1 MIKRVFDTLSAC
13 FLLLLCAPILVLIAI
28 LIRLDS
34 HGPVFFTQVRIG
46 RGFRPFSQYKFRMMV
61 HEEHQEVDTP
71 ERKEPPHFTPIGR
84 VLHQFNLNEL
94 PQFLNVLKGEMSLVG
109 PRPEAPYFVDKFR
122 DEFQEILTVRPGL
135 MDLAFLMNVGG
146 LRIGG
151 KFVAKPHVPE
161 HTYLQETLPEKIRLA
176 HLYLEHASF
185 TFDLA
190 VIAQTLLKVFGIRA
204 VLLKLRASPR
214 QEDLE
219 DTPIFKFLLRYRR
232 ILLTVLDVGLIV
244 LANYVAFWLRFDGQI
259 PAEAHRL
266 FIGMLPWLLVI
277 RGLAFVVFRLNEG
290 LWRYVSIWDVK
301 KIVVGVLTGT
311 LAFYGVVAW
320 GFEATEYPR
329 AIYFMDSIVL
339 VGLLV
344 GLRLAVRLFR
354 ERKILSRMKRMLI
367 IGAGDAGAEI
377 VRDMQVNPSCSY
389 APIGF
394 VDDDPSKFG
403 KRIHGVQVLGTR
415 HDLAELLQ
423 TVKPEEVLIALP
435 GVEPV
440 IVRDI
445 TTLLAPFKLPIKT
458 LPRLDDILDGKVS
471 INQIRPLAIEDLLQR
486 PPVDLNP
493 QPVQRLIEG
502 KRVLVTGAGGSIGS
516 ELCRQIVEF
525 RPQALILY
533 ERHENSLYTIAS
545 ELADNG
551 HALVIHPVLGD
562 ITDALRLNETIQV
575 YHPDIIFH
583 AAAHKHVPL
592 MEMNPGEALKNNVL
606 GTRVVAEAAMQHGI
620 EHFVL
625 ISTDKAVNPS
635 SVMGA
640 TKRGAELVIQTLA
653 QHSATCFLTVRFGNV
668 LGSNGSVVPRFQ
680 TQINAGGPVTVTHPE
695 VRRYF
700 MSIPEA
706 VGLVLQAATLGEQGA
721 IYLLEMGEQI
731 KLVDLARNLIRLS
744 GRLPDKEIEI
754 EFVGLRPGEKLEEEL
769 VGQGETAR
777 SSSLDKI
784 LKVDAVASLDCT
796 VFDKM
801 NEVTERS
808 QLNDPQVVFQYL
820 HQLVPTFCP
829 KDNWDKG
836 PSSLGDVPLVAG
848 TLATDIKRILI
859 VDDDLDA
866 RSAIRVVLEARG
878 YVCKEAEHTSAALE
892 CLEKEHVDLVITD
905 NQKMPVSA
913 DLEFIERLKGCN
925 GGSPQLV
932 VVVSED
938 FAEEDKAKV
947 LQAGA
952 CAVFAK
958 PEQFEE
964 LLPTIDRILKYS

>member
-185 TFDLA
+185 TFDLV

-204 VLLKLRASPR
+204 VLLKLRASPH

-354 ERKILSRMKRMLI
+354 ERKILSRMKRLLI

-389 APIGF
+389 VPIGF
-394 VDDDPSKFG
+394 VDDDPSKIG

-415 HDLAELLQ
+415 YDLAELLQ

-551 HALVIHPVLGD
+551 HALLSYPVLGD

-606 GTRVVAEAAMQHGI
+606 RTKGGHELVQILENHLRIIQLRPLLYFVHFI
-620 EHFVL
+620 EHGEIQRSGSIYLKNFVQGGGPRRFPLPDQFLFQFFPRPQPHKLNLNFL
-625 ISTDKAVNPS
+625 IGQPAREADEITRQIHQFDLFSHLQQINRALL
-635 SVMGA
+635 A
-640 TKRGAELVIQTLA
+640 KRGGL
-653 QHSATCFLTVRFGNV
+653 QHQAHGLRDGHKISSN
-668 LGSNGSVVPRFQ
+668 LGMGHRD
-680 TQINAGGPVTVTHPE
+680 
-695 VRRYF
+695 R
-700 MSIPEA
+700 
-706 VGLVLQAATLGEQGA
+706 AAR
-721 IYLLEMGEQI
+721 
-731 KLVDLARNLIRLS
+731 VDLRL
-744 GRLPDKEIEI
+744 E
-754 EFVGLRPGEKLEEEL
+754 PGHH
-769 VGQGETAR
+769 TA
-777 SSSLDKI
+777 I
-784 LKVDAVASLDCT
+784 A
-796 VFDKM
+796 
-801 NEVTERS
+801 
-808 QLNDPQVVFQYL
+808 P
-820 HQLVPTFCP
+820 
-829 KDNWDKG
+829 
-836 PSSLGDVPLVAG
+836 
-848 TLATDIKRILI
+848 
-859 VDDDLDA
+859 
-866 RSAIRVVLEARG
+866 
-878 YVCKEAEHTSAALE
+878 
-892 CLEKEHVDLVITD
+892 
-905 NQKMPVSA
+905 
-913 DLEFIERLKGCN
+913 
-925 GGSPQLV
+925 
-932 VVVSED
+932 
-938 FAEEDKAKV
+938 
-947 LQAGA
+947 
-952 CAVFAK
+952 
-958 PEQFEE
+958 
-964 LLPTIDRILKYS
+964 